1 MNGCFFVFFGS
12 FDNPNPSV
20 LFLFYIPFP
29 LSSFMAILSRE
40 PVTALVAFKLGQAK
54 PLQFLWGN
62 RTYQVKTVDLT
73 YSEWKGR
80 TKIHYFSVHDG
91 TNSFRLSYFSDT
103 LQWFV
108 ETEELLL

>member
-1 MNGCFFVFFGS
+1 MAFRDHLTTKNR
-12 FDNPNPSV
+12 
-20 LFLFYIPFP
+20 LFYFCSIFLP
-29 LSSFMAILSRE
+29 MAILSRE
-40 PVTALVAFKLGQAK
+40 PVTALVAFKMGRAK
-54 PLQFLWGN
+54 PVQFLWGN

-80 TKIHYFSVHDG
+80 SKIHYFSVHDG
-91 TNSFRLSYFSDT
+91 TNSFRLSYVSDT